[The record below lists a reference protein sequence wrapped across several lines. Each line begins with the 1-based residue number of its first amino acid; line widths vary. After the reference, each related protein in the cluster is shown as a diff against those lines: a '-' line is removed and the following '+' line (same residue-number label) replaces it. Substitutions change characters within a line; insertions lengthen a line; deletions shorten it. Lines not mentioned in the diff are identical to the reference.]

1 MGLMVSDPILI
12 RALTVSQARC
22 RRTTGTY
29 WPTQLDTRA
38 NRYLPVWASTD
49 NAPRETVGNLR
60 DLVKV

>member
-38 NRYLPVWASTD
+38 NRYLPVWALTD

-60 DLVKV
+60 ALVKA